1 MASEKVLYKAKDGTL
16 INLSTKVINNT
27 TTDSTT
33 DALSAA
39 QGKVL
44 ASKFTTLTKS
54 SVGLGNVDNTADSVK
69 SVKYATSAGSANAV
83 DWSKVNNKP
92 SSYTPAAHNQAWST
106 ITDKPALME
115 AGEYSADTISALLVK
130 VQGTSP
136 RMGSTNITKETKI
149 PNDWY
154 NFIYTPHRT
163 GVGGDNS
170 DYGTLLLFPMTSNGP
185 SYIIRATKSG
195 GVAHICKIYTDGNK
209 PSKSDVGL
217 GNVDNTADSAK
228 SVKYATSAGSANA
241 VAWGNVSGKPSTFAP
256 AAHKHDHLERVEDTR
271 STTTKPSDYKNGF
284 KFIGIKTLKA
294 AGISASESEYCC
306 LIGMNG
312 WMDKSGGGATEIAID
327 ISGRMFYRHQNMNS
341 ENDSFD
347 TWRLVLT
354 SDYVVDSLTTNYP
367 NMPLSAHMGFE
378 LANRIYALDKSTLG
392 KTDIIDN
399 LNDTS
404 TNKVLSANQGKVLN
418 ETKVNQPIYSTT
430 DLTPGVSDLAD
441 GQIYVVYYN

>member
-16 INLSTKVINNT
+16 VNLSTKVINNT

-54 SVGLGNVDNTADSVK
+54 SVGLGNVDNTADSAK

-92 SSYTPAAHNQAWST
+92 GSYTPAAHNQAWST

-163 GVGGDNS
+163 GVGGDNA

-217 GNVDNTADSAK
+217 GSVDNTADSAK
-228 SVKYATSAGSANA
+228 SVKYATSAGS
-241 VAWGNVSGKPSTFAP
+241 VAWGNVSGKPSTFTP
-256 AAHKHDHLERVEDTR
+256 ASHTHSKSEVGLGNVDNT
-271 STTTKPSDYKNGF
+271 SDSAKSVKYA
-284 KFIGIKTLKA
+284 TS
-294 AGISASESEYCC
+294 AGSASS
-306 LIGMNG
+306 
-312 WMDKSGGGATEIAID
+312 ATTA
-327 ISGRMFYRHQNMNS
+327 SKLG
-341 ENDSFD
+341 
-347 TWRLVLT
+347 
-354 SDYVVDSLTTNYP
+354 
-367 NMPLSAHMGFE
+367 SATVGS
-378 LANRIYALDKSTLG
+378 AST
-392 KTDIIDN
+392 
-399 LNDTS
+399 
-404 TNKVLSANQGKVLN
+404 
-418 ETKVNQPIYSTT
+418 PIYLNGGTATACTYTFSVST
-430 DLTPGVSDLAD
+430 DLLTPGVSDLATNE
-441 GQIYVVYYN
+441 IRFVYD

>member
-16 INLSTKVINNT
+16 VNLSTKVINNT
-27 TTDSTT
+27 ATDSTT

-54 SVGLGNVDNTADSVK
+54 SVGLGNVDNTADSAK

-92 SSYTPAAHNQAWST
+92 GSYTPAAHNQAWST

-163 GVGGDNS
+163 GVGGDNA

-217 GNVDNTADSAK
+217 GSVDNTADSAKSVKYATSAGSVAWGNVSGKPSTFTPASHTHSKSEVGLGNVDNTSDSAKSVKYATSAGSAGSVAWNNVTDKPSTFTPASHTHAKSEVGLGNVDNTADSAK
-228 SVKYATSAGSANA
+228 SVKYATSAGSASSA
-241 VAWGNVSGKPSTFAP
+241 
-256 AAHKHDHLERVEDTR
+256 
-271 STTTKPSDYKNGF
+271 TTASKLGSATVG
-284 KFIGIKTLKA
+284 
-294 AGISASESEYCC
+294 SAS
-306 LIGMNG
+306 
-312 WMDKSGGGATEIAID
+312 T
-327 ISGRMFYRHQNMNS
+327 
-341 ENDSFD
+341 
-347 TWRLVLT
+347 
-354 SDYVVDSLTTNYP
+354 
-367 NMPLSAHMGFE
+367 
-378 LANRIYALDKSTLG
+378 
-392 KTDIIDN
+392 
-399 LNDTS
+399 
-404 TNKVLSANQGKVLN
+404 
-418 ETKVNQPIYSTT
+418 PIYLNGGTATACTYTFSVST
-430 DLTPGVSDLAD
+430 DLLTPGVSDLATNE
-441 GQIYVVYYN
+441 IRFVYD